1 MTSRILVILEE
12 ESLDETLSVPV
23 IFNSVIVSQNE
34 IVFYITKTWYNIF
47 LQIGLFDLNLVVTT
61 KWLCNLIPCHDVSTF
76 VTYTY
81 LFY

>member
-61 KWLCNLIPCHDVSTF
+61 K
-76 VTYTY
+76 
-81 LFY
+81 